1 MPENYVS
8 NQTEK
13 GNVSI
18 AEDVICVMVSA
29 AMAEVEGVAGASGS
43 AAVANDIADFL
54 GIKSSGKNIKI
65 SSKDGK
71 TVVDIVL
78 LVRYGYNVTSVAK
91 KVQEKV
97 YAALEAMTG
106 MDMVVNVHVSGIIFE
121 KAEKK

>member
-91 KVQEKV
+91 KVQESV
-97 YAALEAMTG
+97 YASLEAMTG
-106 MDMVVNVHVSGIIFE
+106 MDMAVNVHVAGIAFE